1 MKTRTSVHPFQ
12 RPIAHAA
19 GWLLLAITIWLFGFI
34 GNAQAQAQ
42 VQTPAKPAMPALFVK
57 DTSPKPLVP
66 MTESFREA
74 VKTAGWSVLVV
85 TNMSGI
91 LSERAFTPHPVPV
104 IPAELKNLGS

>member
-19 GWLLLAITIWLFGFI
+19 GWLLLAVTIWLYGFM
-34 GNAQAQAQ
+34 GNAQAQ
-42 VQTPAKPAMPALFVK
+42 VQTPAKPAMPALFLE

-74 VKTAGWSVLVV
+74 VKTAGWSVLGV

-91 LSERAFTPHPVPV
+91 LSKRAFTPHPVPV
-104 IPAELKNLGS
+104 IPAKLKNLGS